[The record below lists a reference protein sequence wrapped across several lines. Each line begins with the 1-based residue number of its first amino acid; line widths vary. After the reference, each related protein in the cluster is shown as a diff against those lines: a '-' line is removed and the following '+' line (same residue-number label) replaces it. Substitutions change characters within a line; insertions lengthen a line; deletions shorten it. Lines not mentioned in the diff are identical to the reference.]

1 MEAVYIKNRKAS
13 FDYIFIKEYTA
24 GIQLFGTEVK
34 SIRDGK
40 VSLVDSFCYFKN
52 GELFMKGVNIAVGKT
67 SYTHEP
73 LRDRKLLLNR
83 KELNKLENEMERG
96 MTIIVKKFF
105 STKENLIK
113 AEIALAKG
121 KKDYD
126 KREALKDKDVKREMK
141 NYEN

>member
-141 NYEN
+141 NIY

>member
-113 AEIALAKG
+113 AEIALSKG

-141 NYEN
+141 NIY